1 MRSKVACW
9 TIMVAFV
16 AAACGGGNGGTIT
29 ASTTTTDSATS
40 ADDAGNDETASTTAA
55 SPTTT
60 AAPIL
65 EPAEDV
71 CTEDWKRDLFP
82 EGHGGSANPPE
93 GVTFIAM
100 PGFDRIQFAT
110 SGFQIHMVGELGSDP
125 QGLYGVDVEGS
136 SHYLVTRPPTL
147 ASWHSWSAST
157 TQRWCAPRAVRHRA
171 PCGWTSATR
180 PRPPSRIRG
189 DTRPGLVNV
198 RTTARHRRVAVPVS
212 RIATSPSLRPPDQP
226 TPSPRPQ
233 ESGPAAPSTQM
244 DIWRHFRHLDRRFC
258 QRVVDSGDV
267 GSPA

>member
-29 ASTTTTDSATS
+29 ASTSTTDSATS

-136 SHYLVTRPPTL
+136 SHYLVTMAGWGGTDTGPERIPAPDAGNVTEVVAIEAANPGEL
-147 ASWHSWSAST
+147 AF
-157 TQRWCAPRAVRHRA
+157 VV
-171 PCGWTSATR
+171 
-180 PRPPSRIRG
+180 
-189 DTRPGLVNV
+189 GLDHTAMV
-198 RTTARHRRVAVPVS
+198 RTARGEA
-212 RIATSPSLRPPDQP
+212 
-226 TPSPRPQ
+226 
-233 ESGPAAPSTQM
+233 SGTL
-244 DIWRHFRHLDRRFC
+244 WLDVC
-258 QRVVDSGDV
+258 H
-267 GSPA
+267 